1 MFLLHMCVQCGIAKI
16 RLVAV
21 LTLKIAAVN
30 IVLGPPLVLVL
41 SIPASAAVVIRAI
54 SITRLVL
61 VIILI

>member
-21 LTLKIAAVN
+21 FTLKIATVN